1 MQLNPCKAE
10 NIIFINEEFHKE
22 TTGEIT
28 MHYNAS
34 VSSGQPQP
42 KLTEPEVCPINLTT
56 VTDVLALY
64 FLMKILGSLLVF
76 P

>member
-1 MQLNPCKAE
+1 
-10 NIIFINEEFHKE
+10 
-22 TTGEIT
+22 